1 MTQPQKPGE
10 VVSSNNDDL
19 IHLLNS
25 LSEVCHNGH
34 DGYMEV
40 ANGINS
46 AAYKT
51 MFAEYALQRRRFAS
65 QLANLVTDLGG
76 DPDDDGIHDSWK
88 DIRPVIMGG
97 DHGAIFDA
105 IERAE
110 DAAINTYEKA
120 MESDVMTSDVHEIVD
135 DQCAHIIV
143 AHDRIRSLR
152 DAYRKQNQ

>member
-1 MTQPQKPGE
+1 MTDKASE
-10 VVSSNNDDL
+10 ARSSIDEKL
-19 IHLLNS
+19 VHLLNS
-25 LSEVCHNGH
+25 LTEVCHNGH

-65 QLANLVTDLGG
+65 QLVNLVDDLGG
-76 DPDDDGIHDSWK
+76 ESEDDGVHDSWEN
-88 DIRPVIMGG
+88 IRAVIMGG
-97 DHGAIFDA
+97 DHGAIFSA

-120 MESDVMTSDVHEIVD
+120 MEYDAMPPHVHRVVFE
-135 DQCAHIIV
+135 QCSHIIH
-143 AHDRIRSLR
+143 AQDRIRSLR